1 MTNLL
6 ETSAKLELKVTALQ
20 QEQAMSNLKP
30 TVGVKVASRVCFIT
44 RSLARARSE
53 AAEKSK
59 NQYGLMG
66 ICSKTLEEGER
77 RMVFFIT
84 VCLLLPRATLIST
97 SQVRQQEALVRISV
111 SG

>member
-30 TVGVKVASRVCFIT
+30 TVGVKVASRVCFIA
-44 RSLARARSE
+44 RYLARARSE

-66 ICSKTLEEGER
+66 ICSKTLEGGER
-77 RMVFFIT
+77 RMVFLIT
-84 VCLLLPRATLIST
+84 VST
-97 SQVRQQEALVRISV
+97 STTLL
-111 SG
+111 